1 MTEKIKHIVFDLDGV
16 LVDSEPLHE
25 AAWSEIL
32 RGYGKAFEDNE
43 FKQWVGGTDRARG
56 EYLIKKHNLPIHSE
70 DLLWA
75 KRRMYLEIAQRQL
88 KPFPRVKEG
97 LIWLKERNFQM
108 AVATSSFKQAV
119 TVALTTTGLIDFF
132 DIIVS
137 ADDVKRHKPHPDSY
151 LKAVENLSISPQ
163 LSYAIEDSA
172 SGIKAAKTAGLFTIG
187 VMNSFEKTILH
198 EADLILADTI
208 SAIDWILKK

>member
-1 MTEKIKHIVFDLDGV
+1 
-16 LVDSEPLHE
+16 
-25 AAWSEIL
+25 
-32 RGYGKAFEDNE
+32 
-43 FKQWVGGTDRARG
+43 
-56 EYLIKKHNLPIHSE
+56 
-70 DLLWA
+70 
-75 KRRMYLEIAQRQL
+75 MYLEIAQRQL
-88 KPFPRVKEG
+88 KPFPHVKEG
-97 LIWLKERNFQM
+97 LIWLKECNFQM

-137 ADDVKRHKPHPDSY
+137 ADDVERHKPHPDSY
-151 LKAVENLSISPQ
+151 LKAVENLRIPPQ

-208 SAIDWILKK
+208 SAIGWILNKYANNELIVVSHLGVCIGYLSGIIAFIATVSYVVVQVLQVMDVLTNPLDEILIYGTSLCI